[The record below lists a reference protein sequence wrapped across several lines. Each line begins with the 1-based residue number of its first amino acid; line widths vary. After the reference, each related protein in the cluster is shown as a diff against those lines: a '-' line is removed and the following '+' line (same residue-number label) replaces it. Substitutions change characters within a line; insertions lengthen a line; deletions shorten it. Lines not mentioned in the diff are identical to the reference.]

1 MEIGNIQA
9 DELVVDLEFGNA
21 TVKIKYIDSLE
32 LKNILRKSQK
42 TNWKKHRPVTVEDDA
57 EANRLLGRVAV
68 KGWNNITANGKP
80 FPYSELNCD
89 LMMQKSYEFSAF
101 VNDACT
107 EMEKFRDE
115 QNEET
120 KKKSGNTPTG

>member
-9 DELVVDLEFGNA
+9 DELTVDLKFGDA
-21 TVKIKYIDSLE
+21 TVKIKYIDSVE

-42 TNWKKHRPVTVEDDA
+42 TEWKKHKPVTVEDDA
-57 EANRLLGRVAV
+57 EANKLLGRAAV
-68 KGWNNITANGKP
+68 KGWDKITTNGKP
-80 FPYSELNCD
+80 FPYSQLNCD
-89 LMMQKSYEFSAF
+89 LMMKKSYEFSAF

-107 EMEKFRDE
+107 EMENFKVE

-120 KKKSGNTPTG
+120 KKKLGNIATG